1 MKFIL
6 IAAAVSVAF
15 VSGAGASAPVTTKEP
30 VQTSASKPDTN
41 ATIIA
46 VGGQRTN
53 GRVLLGGRSAF
64 GG

>member
-15 VSGAGASAPVTTKEP
+15 VSGAGATAPVTIKEP
-30 VQTSASKPDTN
+30 VQTSASKPDTK
-41 ATIIA
+41 ATVIA
-46 VGGQRTN
+46 VGGQRTH
-53 GRVLLGGRSAF
+53 GRVLMGGRSTF

>member
-6 IAAAVSVAF
+6 IAAVASAAF
-15 VSGAGASAPVTTKEP
+15 VTGAAASAPVTTKEP

-41 ATIIA
+41 ATVIA

-53 GRVLLGGRSAF
+53 GRSLLGGRSAF